1 MANTPKAEFVKN
13 KSGEIFSP
21 VTHAKAVKLKLTVT
35 GKDGV
40 ATNLDTN
47 LQDEVGA
54 VDKAWTKLNED
65 YLSLAD
71 DVKLADGT
79 KIVRNADGTTGTNRD
94 YVVSQLI
101 EEEHEK
107 ATVDSVTGAHGIHKT
122 EDGTKLVFTDPT
134 GTDYDIKFKTEKVP
148 HTVMPKVVHAKT
160 GMLPPVTA
168 LTCQIVTDTVKAYNT
183 QAHDNWSP
191 MGCATQAEADAL
203 DTALDGGDTTTSNKP
218 DRNCRF
224 IGYEDC
230 VGYFPSDATGINAL
244 CNYRS
249 THGSNEVYS
258 HKTYEELEG
267 EHADSSH
274 HNTIATTRTFSPEI
288 YDAENS
294 TPYVA
299 LFWTDPDDTD
309 TFKWKETRVV
319 RKLGAPPENMYD
331 GELVGYTSKDDQY
344 GMTKNRFSTESSA
357 LLDFEYAVNKEYN
370 EYVEEKCSIKENV
383 LIMYYRWFV
392 VAEDGYVY
400 PNSNSSEYF
409 GGTNLLR
416 DIPTESAVEGST
428 DANNADNSRYF
439 KGCTRVVPGGV
450 NLNKSPTV
458 PMTSPD
464 SLHYRKFMMNHFKP
478 DWSEERQPLGYL
490 ATYITTNSAI
500 TFTSDPSF
508 STTSIEDFR
517 GSGYTNA
524 DLSSIISRLMF
535 PVVTD
540 QAGNIMGSYSY
551 KSDDKKADNIYYIYD
566 GNEYIKDGRAI
577 THLAW
582 GGGGIIPRIYP
593 PLEACYMARHE
604 DHFIDDKIVDP
615 TETVYDFPVRPY
627 LPDCHGYLRKMVH
640 PEIEYTTTLYKAID
654 DALLSAYEKVSVRN
668 TTLGNFDGEEP
679 SHPEVATTTSFIR
692 VTNNK
697 GEDAKPKAE
706 QDALNTTL
714 TITNTNDKSW
724 WYYPTTGYFHKNCE
738 NSVSNNP
745 RCSLQSV
752 TGMVVAKPEEDD
764 PIVVTM
770 SGYYSSNNVTL
781 DSNVQPIE
789 VPAGSSLQL
798 EFMMCMP
805 LVYYRITPMDTVTS
819 SNYIEANEIISANGQ
834 VKRQLNAI
842 PGKNDTSEYGKV
854 LIEISKLPLH
864 GFKPHPA
871 FVHYTNVGTA
881 ENPVPK
887 KVIVP
892 YILMSPFGGT
902 IMESDDTTSGSYTR
916 FTGNGI
922 FNDPTNNPI
931 KPGDYNIERYNYK
944 MGINRDITER
954 YNSKLSTTVHL
965 PPVNLAAPITSEVG
979 IRHYIY
985 TGNVGG
991 GLKKQFP
998 YLGYFNG
1005 TVYDPGN
1012 HGHGSSG
1019 GDSGIIIDSL
1029 SESDRIAE
1037 RPDSWDVDLNHVT
1050 NMSITGGLPFCT
1062 PTSIAPVGESIE
1074 IPDPYTQES
1083 RVYETS
1089 ADRYNTIFRKAITNK
1104 GKSWHPATLSAMEL
1118 IRLYYLIEFG
1128 TFDKY
1133 AMLTD
1138 VLGSALVD
1146 DGAVILPNYTKYAYS
1161 DNSLSIHFND
1171 SYYYWGFKDKLENCD
1186 STVGPA
1192 ATKSC
1197 PLNFLATRWWVD
1209 DAAYLHQTDV
1219 IADNFYVSTYPQ
1231 YTNSDRVTGAYYGE
1245 GNDLNKNTIQIK
1257 LTDLI
1262 AYAPFTTMC
1271 TGKLLLKYGFNNSW
1285 AISETRVTADSKVWT
1300 GVGSGTPPTAP
1311 SGFFNLDLSFHGFD
1325 LNCLGIVDN
1334 QNWDYAVS
1342 HSIPQAISSTYPNCS
1357 VWDYIHTKEIQ
1368 AETIPERQKTF
1379 FRDINNPD
1387 VKFPTSYNP
1396 NVVSESYPAFPHYRR
1411 NIDNYYWETDRIV
1424 HWVPQTIRY
1433 SKDMDWAFLP
1443 GKPKWVNISNS
1454 SDFAPI
1460 YTPPGLW
1467 QIQSYWTNN
1476 TFPVYDKSTKT
1487 VGTDINTD
1495 PSTSNNVP
1503 IQDTDGMYDNSLLF
1517 YSPSSLSL
1525 NPQTLSSTVRSYS
1538 EEYFDSHGYSCIT
1551 PQVAPNTAFTCHF
1564 MFVPRVSTD

>member
-54 VDKAWTKLNED
+54 VDKAWTKLNDD
-65 YLSLAD
+65 YLALVD

-183 QAHDNWSP
+183 QAHANWSP

-203 DTALDGGDTTTSNKP
+203 DTAIDGGDTTTSNKP

-224 IGYEDC
+224 MGYEDC

-267 EHADSSH
+267 EHADYSH

-458 PMTSPD
+458 PMTSPG
-464 SLHYRKFMMNHFKP
+464 STHYRKFMMNHFEP

-551 KSDDKKADNIYYIYD
+551 KYDDKKADNLYYVYD
-566 GNEYIKDGRAI
+566 GDTDGGRAI

-627 LPDCHGYLRKMVH
+627 LPDCHGYLRKMVY
-640 PEIEYTTTLYKAID
+640 PEIKYTTTLYKAID

-697 GEDAKPKAE
+697 GEDAKPKSE

-714 TITNTNDKSW
+714 TVTNTNDKSW

-819 SNYIEANEIISANGQ
+819 SNYIEANELVDSSTGHT
-834 VKRQLNAI
+834 VHSNAI

-864 GFKPHPA
+864 GFKPHPS

-881 ENPVPK
+881 ENPIPK

-931 KPGDYNIERYNYK
+931 KPGDYTIEPSNEKQTKRTNTK
-944 MGINRDITER
+944 I
-954 YNSKLSTTVHL
+954 STTIHL
-965 PPVNLAAPITSEVG
+965 PPINLASTLTSKVG
-979 IRHYIY
+979 INHYTETSRTY
-985 TGNVGG
+985 NYVGT
-991 GLKKQFP
+991 QFP

-1005 TVYDPGN
+1005 DNT
-1012 HGHGSSG
+1012 
-1019 GDSGIIIDSL
+1019 
-1029 SESDRIAE
+1029 
-1037 RPDSWDVDLNHVT
+1037 VT
-1050 NMSITGGLPFCT
+1050 NYNVTKVSDTPVTVSDNDIQPYAGEVVNTEEFTNNKHMSITGGLPFCV
-1062 PTSIAPVGESIE
+1062 PTSIAPVGDRIR
-1074 IPDPYTQES
+1074 IPTPDKHTDA
-1083 RVYETS
+1083 YETS

-1161 DNSLSIHFND
+1161 DNSLSIHFNEP
-1171 SYYYWGFKDKLENCD
+1171 YYYWGFKDKLENCD
-1186 STVGPA
+1186 STTGPA

-1209 DAAYLHQTDV
+1209 DAAYLHQTGTLV
-1219 IADNFYVSTYPQ
+1219 DNFYVSTYPQ
-1231 YTNSDRVTGAYYGE
+1231 YKNSDVVTGAHYG
-1245 GNDLNKNTIQIK
+1245 GSNDLNKNTIQIK
-1257 LTDLI
+1257 LTDLM

-1300 GVGSGTPPTAP
+1300 GGSGNPPTAP
-1311 SGFFNLDLSFHGFD
+1311 AGFFNLDLSFHGFD

-1342 HSIPQAISSTYPNCS
+1342 HSTPQSLNDIEPDYS

-1396 NVVSESYPAFPHYRR
+1396 NVVSESYPAFPYYRHDI
-1411 NIDNYYWETDRIV
+1411 NDIYWVTAV
-1424 HWVPQTIRY
+1424 VAHWVPQTIRY

-1443 GKPKWVNISNS
+1443 GKPKWVNTSDS

-1476 TFPVYDKSTKT
+1476 IFTEYDNNTKT
-1487 VGTDINTD
+1487 ISDTVEPN
-1495 PSTSNNVP
+1495 PLTSKNIP
-1503 IQDTDGMYDNSLLF
+1503 IQDTEGMYDNSLLF
-1517 YSPSSLSL
+1517 YSPATLSL
-1525 NPQTLSSTVRSYS
+1525 NPQTLSSTVRVYS
-1538 EEYFDSHGYSCIT
+1538 KGIMNSRHKIYIT

>member
-65 YLSLAD
+65 YLSLVD

-183 QAHDNWSP
+183 QAHANWSP

-203 DTALDGGDTTTSNKP
+203 DTAIDGGDTTTSNKP

-224 IGYEDC
+224 MGYEDC

-249 THGSNEVYS
+249 THGSNGVYL

-267 EHADSSH
+267 EHASNAN

-409 GGTNLLR
+409 GGVNLLKN
-416 DIPTESAVEGST
+416 IPTKSAVGGST

-458 PMTSPD
+458 PMTSPG
-464 SLHYRKFMMNHFKP
+464 STHYRKFMMNHFEP

-551 KSDDKKADNIYYIYD
+551 KYDDKKADNIYYVYD
-566 GNEYIKDGRAI
+566 GDSDGGRTI

-604 DHFIDDKIVDP
+604 DHFIDDKLVDP

-627 LPDCHGYLRKMVH
+627 LPDCHGHLRKRTY
-640 PEIEYTTTLYKAID
+640 PEITYTTSLYDAID
-654 DALLSAYEKVSVRN
+654 AALLSAYEKVSVRN
-668 TTLGNFDGEEP
+668 TTLGNFDGETP
-679 SHPEVATTTSFIR
+679 KHPEVATTTSFIR

-697 GEDAKPKAE
+697 GEDAKPKSE
-706 QDALNTTL
+706 QYALNTTL
-714 TITNTNDKSW
+714 TVTNTNDKSW

-770 SGYYSSNNVTL
+770 SGYYSSNNGTL

-819 SNYIEANEIISANGQ
+819 SNYIEENELVDSSTGNT
-834 VKRQLNAI
+834 VHSNAI

-881 ENPVPK
+881 ENPIPK

-931 KPGDYNIERYNYK
+931 KPGDYTIEPSNEEQTKRTN
-944 MGINRDITER
+944 T
-954 YNSKLSTTVHL
+954 KLSTTIHL
-965 PPVNLAAPITSEVG
+965 PPINLASTLTSKVG
-979 IRHYIY
+979 INHYTETSR
-985 TGNVGG
+985 TGNYIGT
-991 GLKKQFP
+991 QFP

-1005 TVYDPGN
+1005 DN
-1012 HGHGSSG
+1012 K
-1019 GDSGIIIDSL
+1019 
-1029 SESDRIAE
+1029 
-1037 RPDSWDVDLNHVT
+1037 VT
-1050 NMSITGGLPFCT
+1050 NKNVTKVSDTPVTVSDNNIQPYAGSVAATEEFTNNKHMSITGGLPFCV
-1062 PTSIAPVGESIE
+1062 PTSIAPVGDRISIP
-1074 IPDPYTQES
+1074 IPDKHIHA
-1083 RVYETS
+1083 YETS
-1089 ADRYNTIFRKAITNK
+1089 ADRFNTIFRKAITNK

-1133 AMLTD
+1133 AMLED

-1146 DGAVILPNYTKYAYS
+1146 DGAVILPNYTKFAYP
-1161 DNSLSIHFND
+1161 DNRLSTHFND

-1186 STVGPA
+1186 STTGPA

-1209 DAAYLHQTDV
+1209 DAAYLHQTGV

-1231 YTNSDRVTGAYYGE
+1231 YTKSDRVTGAYYGE

-1285 AISETRVTADSKVWT
+1285 AISETRVTANSKVWT
-1300 GVGSGTPPTAP
+1300 GVGSGTTPTAP

-1342 HSIPQAISSTYPNCS
+1342 HSTPQSLNDIEPDYS

-1396 NVVSESYPAFPHYRR
+1396 NVVSESYPAFPYYRR
-1411 NIDNYYWETDRIV
+1411 DINDIYWITAVVV

-1443 GKPKWVNISNS
+1443 GKPKWVNTSDS

-1476 TFPVYDKSTKT
+1476 IFTEYDNNTKT
-1487 VGTDINTD
+1487 ISDTVEPN
-1495 PSTSNNVP
+1495 PLTSKNIP
-1503 IQDTDGMYDNSLLF
+1503 IQDTEGMYDNSLLF
-1517 YSPSSLSL
+1517 YSPDTLSL
-1525 NPQTLSSTVRSYS
+1525 NPQTLSSTVRVYS
-1538 EEYFDSHGYSCIT
+1538 KGIMNSKNKTYIT
-1551 PQVAPNTAFTCHF
+1551 PQIAPNTAFTCHF
-1564 MFVPRVSTD
+1564 MFIPRVSTD

>member
-54 VDKAWTKLNED
+54 VDKAWTKLNDD
-65 YLSLAD
+65 YLALVD

-79 KIVRNADGTTGTNRD
+79 KIVRNTDGTTGTNRD

-122 EDGTKLVFTDPT
+122 EDGTKLVFTDID
-134 GTDYDIKFKTEKVP
+134 GNDYDIKFKTEKVP

-203 DTALDGGDTTTSNKP
+203 DTALDGGDTTTINKP

-224 IGYEDC
+224 MGYEDC

-249 THGSNEVYS
+249 TNGSNEVYR

-409 GGTNLLR
+409 GGVNLLKN
-416 DIPTESAVEGST
+416 IPTKSAVEGST

-458 PMTSPD
+458 PMTSPG
-464 SLHYRKFMMNHFKP
+464 STHYRKFMMNHFYP

-517 GSGYTNA
+517 GGGYTNA

-551 KSDDKKADNIYYIYD
+551 KYDDKKADNIYYVYD
-566 GNEYIKDGRAI
+566 GDSTGGRTI

-582 GGGGIIPRIYP
+582 GGGGGIIPRIYP

-627 LPDCHGYLRKMVH
+627 LPDCHGYLRKMTY
-640 PEIEYTTTLYKAID
+640 PEITYTTPLYDAID
-654 DALLSAYEKVSVRN
+654 AALLSAYEKVSVRN
-668 TTLGNFDGEEP
+668 TSIGNFYGERTK
-679 SHPEVATTTSFIR
+679 HPEVETTTSFIR

-819 SNYIEANEIISANGQ
+819 SNYIEANELISANGQ

-842 PGKNDTSEYGKV
+842 PGKNDTREYGKV

-931 KPGDYNIERYNYK
+931 KPGDYNIERYNPK

-954 YNSKLSTTVHL
+954 YNSKLSTTIHL
-965 PPVNLAAPITSEVG
+965 PPVNLAATLTSEVG
-979 IRHYIY
+979 IRHYVY
-985 TGNVGG
+985 TSRGG
-991 GLKKQFP
+991 GSGINNQFP

-1005 TVYDPGN
+1005 IVYDPGN
-1012 HGHGSSG
+1012 HGHGNSG
-1019 GDSGIIIDSL
+1019 NIGIGGIV

-1037 RPDSWDVDLNHVT
+1037 GADSWDVDLNHVT

-1062 PTSIAPVGESIE
+1062 PTSIAPVGENIE
-1074 IPDPYTQES
+1074 ILDPFTQEL

-1089 ADRYNTIFRKAITNK
+1089 ADRFNTIFRKAITNK

-1133 AMLTD
+1133 AMLED
-1138 VLGSALVD
+1138 VFGSALID
-1146 DGAVILPNYTKYAYS
+1146 DGAVIPPNYVKS
-1161 DNSLSIHFND
+1161 NWGDNSLSND
-1171 SYYYWGFKDKLENCD
+1171 FASSFYFWGFKDKLENCD
-1186 STVGPA
+1186 STAGPD

-1209 DAAYLHQTDV
+1209 DAAYLHQTEV
-1219 IADNFYVSTYPQ
+1219 LADNFYVSTYPQ
-1231 YTNSDRVTGAYYGE
+1231 YTNSDVVTGAHYG
-1245 GNDLNKNTIQIK
+1245 GSNDLNKNPIPIK
-1257 LTDLI
+1257 LTDLM

-1300 GVGSGTPPTAP
+1300 GSSGNSPTAP
-1311 SGFFNLDLSFHGFD
+1311 TGFFNLDLSFHGFD

-1342 HSIPQAISSTYPNCS
+1342 HSIPQAISSTDPNCS

-1411 NIDNYYWETDRIV
+1411 NSDNYYWRTVSVV

-1433 SKDMDWAFLP
+1433 SKDMDWVFLP

-1487 VGTDINTD
+1487 VGKDINTD
-1495 PSTSNNVP
+1495 PSTSKNVP

-1564 MFVPRVSTD
+1564 MFVPRLSKD

>member
-1 MANTPKAEFVKN
+1 M
-13 KSGEIFSP
+13 
-21 VTHAKAVKLKLTVT
+21 
-35 GKDGV
+35 
-40 ATNLDTN
+40 
-47 LQDEVGA
+47 
-54 VDKAWTKLNED
+54 
-65 YLSLAD
+65 
-71 DVKLADGT
+71 
-79 KIVRNADGTTGTNRD
+79 
-94 YVVSQLI
+94 
-101 EEEHEK
+101 
-107 ATVDSVTGAHGIHKT
+107 
-122 EDGTKLVFTDPT
+122 
-134 GTDYDIKFKTEKVP
+134 
-148 HTVMPKVVHAKT
+148 
-160 GMLPPVTA
+160 
-168 LTCQIVTDTVKAYNT
+168 
-183 QAHDNWSP
+183 
-191 MGCATQAEADAL
+191 
-203 DTALDGGDTTTSNKP
+203 
-218 DRNCRF
+218 
-224 IGYEDC
+224 
-230 VGYFPSDATGINAL
+230 
-244 CNYRS
+244 
-249 THGSNEVYS
+249 
-258 HKTYEELEG
+258 
-267 EHADSSH
+267 
-274 HNTIATTRTFSPEI
+274 
-288 YDAENS
+288 
-294 TPYVA
+294 
-299 LFWTDPDDTD
+299 FWTDPDDTE

-370 EYVEEKCSIKENV
+370 EYVEEKCEIKEHV

-409 GGTNLLR
+409 GGVNLLKN
-416 DIPTESAVEGST
+416 IPTESAAKGSK

-450 NLNKSPTV
+450 NLNKSPII
-458 PMTSPD
+458 PMTHQD
-464 SLHYRKFMMNHFKP
+464 SNHYHRFMMDHYQTDP
-478 DWSEERQPLGYL
+478 SSERQPLGYL
-490 ATYITTNSAI
+490 ATYITTDSAI

-508 STTSIEDFR
+508 STTSIENFR
-517 GSGYTNA
+517 GKGYTNA

-551 KSDDKKADNIYYIYD
+551 DPAVGEKRKADNIYYVYAGVD
-566 GNEYIKDGRAI
+566 TSDGR
-577 THLAW
+577 TDMHLTW
-582 GGGGIIPRIYP
+582 GGGGRTPKIYP
-593 PLEACYMARHE
+593 PLEACYMARHQS
-604 DHFIDDKIVDP
+604 HFIDDKLIDP
-615 TETVYDFPVRPY
+615 TESVYFFPVRTY
-627 LPDCHGYLRKMVH
+627 LPDCYGYLRKMVY
-640 PEIEYTTTLYKAID
+640 PEIEYTTPLYKAID
-654 DALLSAYEKVSVRN
+654 DALLSAYEKVSVRSSKV
-668 TTLGNFDGEEP
+668 GNFTKENTV
-679 SHPEVATTTSFIR
+679 HPEVSTTTSFIR
-692 VTNNK
+692 VTNSK

-738 NSVSNNP
+738 NSVDNNP
-745 RCSLQSV
+745 KCSLQSV
-752 TGMVVAKPEEDD
+752 TGMIVAKPEEDD

-770 SGYYSSNNVTL
+770 SGYYSSNNTTL
-781 DSNVQPIE
+781 DSNVNPIE
-789 VPAGSSLQL
+789 IPSGSSLQL

-819 SNYIEANEIISANGQ
+819 SNYIEKNSVTYNSIKEIM
-834 VKRQLNAI
+834 AI

-931 KPGDYNIERYNYK
+931 KPGDYNIEGYNSSVDNNK
-944 MGINRDITER
+944 ITER
-954 YNSKLSTTVHL
+954 TNTKLSTTIHL
-965 PPVNLAAPITSEVG
+965 PPVNLASTTSSKVG
-979 IRHYIY
+979 IEHY
-985 TGNVGG
+985 TETNGSSDKTA
-991 GLKKQFP
+991 LSTQFP

-1005 TVYDPGN
+1005 IVNVYSTADTADDP
-1012 HGHGSSG
+1012 
-1019 GDSGIIIDSL
+1019 
-1029 SESDRIAE
+1029 E
-1037 RPDSWDVDLNHVT
+1037 LNHIT

-1062 PTSIAPVGESIE
+1062 PTSITPVGDNIE
-1074 IPDPYTQES
+1074 IENTVNPGI

-1133 AMLTD
+1133 AMLENNAGT
-1138 VLGSALVD
+1138 ALIE
-1146 DGAVILPNYTKYAYS
+1146 DGAVIIPNYVKFNS
-1161 DNSLSIHFND
+1161 PDNSWSTNFT
-1171 SYYYWGFKDKLENCD
+1171 SSFYSWGFRDKLSNCD
-1186 STVGPA
+1186 SNIGVPSTS
-1192 ATKSC
+1192 SC
-1197 PLNFLATRWWVD
+1197 PLNFLDKRCWLD
-1209 DAAYLHQTDV
+1209 SAAYVHQSVGKQTAITIKYSVHSDS
-1219 IADNFYVSTYPQ
+1219 FYVSTYPQ
-1231 YTNSDRVTGAYYGE
+1231 YSNTSTVY
-1245 GNDLNKNTIQIK
+1245 GNDDLKSPIPMK
-1257 LTDLI
+1257 LTNLI

-1285 AISETRVTADSKVWT
+1285 ALSETRVTASKVW
-1300 GVGSGTPPTAP
+1300 SGDAASASYPKAP
-1311 SGFFNLDLSFHGFD
+1311 AGFYNLDLSFHGFD

-1342 HSIPQAISSTYPNCS
+1342 HSTPRTIGYPASIGVTDWYYS

-1368 AETIPERQKTF
+1368 FQSEIISERQKTF

-1396 NVVSESYPAFPHYRR
+1396 MVVSESYPVYLDLNSSLM
-1411 NIDNYYWETDRIV
+1411 NITPFLITAKTTV
-1424 HWVPQTIRY
+1424 QWVPQTIRY

-1443 GKPKWVNISNS
+1443 GKPKWVDKGNNLTGPNV
-1454 SDFAPI
+1454 DFAPS

-1476 TFPVYDKSTKT
+1476 AFPEYNKSTKT
-1487 VGTDINTD
+1487 VGVDIVD
-1495 PSTSNNVP
+1495 PLTSKNVP
-1503 IQDTDGMYDNSLLF
+1503 IQDTEGMYDNSLLF
-1517 YSPSSLSL
+1517 YSPSTLSL

-1538 EEYFDSHGYSCIT
+1538 NSINSVKSKNSSCVT
-1551 PQVAPNTAFTCHF
+1551 PQVSPNTAFTCHF